1 MGWFSKKKDP
11 EMDDMQ
17 KLLDKR
23 SNRFVALCDDFNRKF
38 HPGDFIRYWYGNS
51 KDWDSSFGFIVEM
64 AGCEE
69 SIVSMN
75 IIRDVWFRLLRFT
88 LYGKSEPD
96 ILPDIVH
103 INDDFHAEKSSQ
115 EEFIEYKKMRIQASI
130 DDAKENIKRLRES
143 IKRQNTE
150 RNNIND
156 FLKANWLIVT
166 ENLKKHIKK

>member
-1 MGWFSKKKDP
+1 MGWFSRKKDS
-11 EMDDMQ
+11 ELDDMQ
-17 KLLDKR
+17 KAMNER
-23 SNRFVALCDDFNRKF
+23 SNRFVALCDEFNRKF
-38 HPGDFIRYWYGNS
+38 QPGDFIRYWYGNN
-51 KDWDSSFGFIVEM
+51 KDWDSSFGFIVEI

-69 SIVSMN
+69 SMVSMN

-88 LYGKSEPD
+88 LYGKSKPD
-96 ILPDIVH
+96 ALPDIVH

-115 EEFIEYKKMRIQASI
+115 EEFVEYKKMSIQASI
-130 DDAKENIKRLRES
+130 DDAKENMKLLREN